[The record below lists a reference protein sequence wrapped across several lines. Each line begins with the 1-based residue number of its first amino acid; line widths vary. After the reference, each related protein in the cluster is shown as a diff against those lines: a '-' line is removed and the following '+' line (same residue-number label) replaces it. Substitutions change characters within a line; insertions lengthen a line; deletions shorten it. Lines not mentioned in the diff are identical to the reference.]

1 MKKRGEGIRGGREKK
16 KRTKGEGERRRGN
29 KEEGWEGKEGRREWK
44 INKRLEKKRRGEENK
59 GKTVYIEEIPTYLHT
74 HTYQTYP
81 KYS

>member
-44 INKRLEKKRRGEENK
+44 INKTRKKEER
-59 GKTVYIEEIPTYLHT
+59 
-74 HTYQTYP
+74 
-81 KYS
+81 